1 MCSTISKT
9 KQEGNCFMKSFGK
22 YLAFILLSTV
32 LVPGIANSVG
42 TKRPTD
48 QQITDWAR
56 KVLQQ
61 VPGIR
66 SSVVRITARS
76 GIVTLSG
83 VVNTL
88 AAKKF
93 ADRESKKIRGVLGV
107 INEIIVSPVSLPD
120 NQITQNVLRKLQSS
134 ADLNPAAITVR
145 TVEGEVFLTGTVD
158 SWTEREEAELL
169 ATEVSGVRSV
179 IDELKVRY
187 EKKRRDGDIQQ
198 DVISTLDRDAYLIGL
213 PISVTVSH
221 GVVTLKGSV
230 TSLYEKDRARGDAVS
245 VDNVNSVENQLQVV
259 AGERNIRKTF
269 PQPSDAQLVRG
280 MREELSQDLRV
291 EDPYKL
297 DIAVINGNVT
307 LRGLVSSYYQKHLA
321 GEDVRNVV
329 GVGWVANLL
338 TVWAEWRDDRAI
350 REDAQFAIDADSLL
364 NSQGIRIQVAGGV
377 VTLTGRADTFYQKL
391 HAEEVVSRVRGV
403 RDVVDTIRVK
413 EAFFFSDAAIQD
425 EVRRRLEAN
434 ALSES
439 VADRIGIRVERGH
452 VTLVGDVDT
461 WPEYREAARIVLL
474 TEGVR
479 DLDNRLTVTGH

>member
-1 MCSTISKT
+1 
-9 KQEGNCFMKSFGK
+9 MKSFGK

-120 NQITQNVLRKLQSS
+120 NQITQDVLRKLQIS

-145 TVEGEVFLTGTVD
+145 TSEGEVFL
-158 SWTEREEAELL
+158 
-169 ATEVSGVRSV
+169 
-179 IDELKVRY
+179 
-187 EKKRRDGDIQQ
+187 
-198 DVISTLDRDAYLIGL
+198 
-213 PISVTVSH
+213 
-221 GVVTLKGSV
+221 
-230 TSLYEKDRARGDAVS
+230 
-245 VDNVNSVENQLQVV
+245 
-259 AGERNIRKTF
+259 
-269 PQPSDAQLVRG
+269 
-280 MREELSQDLRV
+280 
-291 EDPYKL
+291 
-297 DIAVINGNVT
+297 
-307 LRGLVSSYYQKHLA
+307 
-321 GEDVRNVV
+321 
-329 GVGWVANLL
+329 
-338 TVWAEWRDDRAI
+338 
-350 REDAQFAIDADSLL
+350 
-364 NSQGIRIQVAGGV
+364 
-377 VTLTGRADTFYQKL
+377 
-391 HAEEVVSRVRGV
+391 
-403 RDVVDTIRVK
+403 
-413 EAFFFSDAAIQD
+413 
-425 EVRRRLEAN
+425 
-434 ALSES
+434 
-439 VADRIGIRVERGH
+439 
-452 VTLVGDVDT
+452 TLVGDVDT